1 MVDPIIIIPLIIFI
15 CILLFPR
22 CIWSYMDKRK
32 RDSQNNGENNE
43 NENNNNENNENI
55 IVVQGEI
62 VEEEYTH
69 LYNIRQGI
77 VI

>member
-1 MVDPIIIIPLIIFI
+1 
-15 CILLFPR
+15 
-22 CIWSYMDKRK
+22 MDKRK
-32 RDSQNNGENNE
+32 RDGQNDVENDESQ
-43 NENNNNENNENI
+43 NNENNENI

>member
-1 MVDPIIIIPLIIFI
+1 
-15 CILLFPR
+15 
-22 CIWSYMDKRK
+22 MDKRK
-32 RDSQNNGENNE
+32 RDGQNDIENNE
-43 NENNNNENNENI
+43 NNENNENI

>member
-1 MVDPIIIIPLIIFI
+1 MVDPVIIIPLIIFI
-15 CILLFPR
+15 CILLCPR

-32 RDSQNNGENNE
+32 RDGQNDVENNE
-43 NENNNNENNENI
+43 NENNENNENI

>member
-15 CILLFPR
+15 CILLCPR

-32 RDSQNNGENNE
+32 RDGQNDG
-43 NENNNNENNENI
+43 ENNENI

>member
-15 CILLFPR
+15 CILLCPR
-22 CIWSYMDKRK
+22 CIWGYMDKRK
-32 RDSQNNGENNE
+32 RDGQNDVENDESQ
-43 NENNNNENNENI
+43 NNENNENI

>member
-15 CILLFPR
+15 CILLCPR

-32 RDSQNNGENNE
+32 RDGQNDGENNE
-43 NENNNNENNENI
+43 NESQNNENI